1 MEDMLIFGIVF
12 FFVAFVIIESLVEDM
27 FWLTM
32 LGRLCLVFTIIL
44 MVDGLF
50 LKYERIEGVIV
61 DKLNG
66 CANIAYSNRQ
76 KKFIFQDSY
85 HKEYHAVIVNDGGR
99 ERLVKM
105 NTNAAIIAYNIKE
118 IGDSI
123 VMDRGSDRL
132 FGMNLALYVME

>member
-1 MEDMLIFGIVF
+1 MEDMLIFGITIC
-12 FFVAFVIIESLVEDM
+12 FVVFVIIEGLVEDM
-27 FWLTM
+27 FWFTM
-32 LGRLCLVFTIIL
+32 FGRLCLVFSIIL
-44 MVDGLF
+44 AIDGLY

-76 KKFIFQDSY
+76 KKFIFQDTY

-105 NTNAAIIAYNIKE
+105 NTDAAIIAYNIKE

-132 FGMNLALYVME
+132 FGIDLALYVLE